1 MKPTGRTSIAQ
12 NRRARH
18 DYDILDEIEAGISLL
33 GSEVKSL
40 REGRVQLVDGFA
52 RVDDRGQMWLEN
64 VHISPYKF
72 AVGFGAHD
80 PERRRRLLMHRA
92 EIDRLAAKVA
102 QEHLSLVP
110 LGMYFNEHGRV
121 KVLLALAKGRRK
133 ADKRQALAK
142 ADAQRDIQRELARRR
157 KQG

>member
-1 MKPTGRTSIAQ
+1 MKPTGRTLIAQ

-18 DYDILDEIEAGISLL
+18 DYDILAEVEAGISLV

-40 REGRVQLVDGFA
+40 REGRVQLGDGFA
-52 RVDDRGQMWLEN
+52 RVDERDQMWLEN
-64 VHISPYKF
+64 IHISPYSF

-80 PERRRRLLMHRA
+80 PDRRRRLLMHRA
-92 EIDRLAAKVA
+92 EIDRLGDRMG

-110 LGMYFNEHGRV
+110 LSIYFNEQGRV
-121 KVLLALAKGRRK
+121 KVLLALGRGRRK

-142 ADAQRDIQRELARRR
+142 ADAQRDIQRELSRRR

>member
-18 DYDILDEIEAGISLL
+18 DYDILDEFEAGISLL

-52 RVDDRGQMWLEN
+52 RVDERGQMWLEN
-64 VHISPYKF
+64 LHISPYKF

-92 EIDRLAAKVA
+92 EIDRLGARAA
-102 QEHLSLVP
+102 QEHLSMVP
-110 LGMYFNEHGRV
+110 LSMYFNEDGRV

>member
-1 MKPTGRTSIAQ
+1 MKPTGRTAIAQ

-18 DYDILDEIEAGISLL
+18 DYDILDEVEAGVSLL

-52 RVDDRGQMWLEN
+52 RVDERGQMWLEN

-92 EIDRLAAKVA
+92 EIDRLRARVM
-102 QEHLSLVP
+102 QEHLSLIP
-110 LGMYFNEHGRV
+110 LSMYFNEDGRV

-133 ADKRQALAK
+133 SDKRQALAK